1 MEKDKMAK
9 SLNVNMDFVPP
20 AEKPKQPR
28 KCPFRKIYFGE
39 SIWDGSWCPDNLE
52 SASRVVE
59 EFQECIGNE
68 CACYTPF
75 GCGRK

>member
-1 MEKDKMAK
+1 MERKKVGK
-9 SLNVNMDFVPP
+9 SLDVNMNFIPP

-28 KCPFRKIYFGE
+28 KCPFRKIYYTY
-39 SIWDGSWCPDNLE
+39 SDDWVTTLKNATKI
-52 SASRVVE
+52 VE

-75 GCGRK
+75 GCGRR